1 MTNKEFQEM
10 VALFMRLD
18 KLIKKYEKELIP
30 KIELEES
37 PEEIMF
43 PSDVYDEICDKLD
56 IEELGLIG
64 IS

>member
-1 MTNKEFQEM
+1 M

-30 KIELEES
+30 KIELEEN
-37 PEEIMF
+37 PEEIVF
-43 PSDVYDEICDKLD
+43 PSDVYDEICDRLD

-64 IS
+64 VS